1 MTMLTDCR
9 PTALLAPRAPT
20 TVRTPAAHLA
30 LRTLL
35 HPVLARPEVHRGS
48 LPLRAALR
56 QLISPLIIDIDI
68 TDVHEVVPDV
78 RPPNRRHPHREL
90 GAPQK

>member
-1 MTMLTDCR
+1 M
-9 PTALLAPRAPT
+9 
-20 TVRTPAAHLA
+20 RTSTAHLA
-30 LRTLL
+30 RRAML
-35 HPVLARPEVHRGS
+35 HPVLARPEVLRGS

-56 QLISPLIIDIDI
+56 QLISALIVDIYI
-68 TDVHEVVPDV
+68 TDVHDVDPDV